1 MSEVNGSGIPPFFFN
16 CRIPRQD
23 GKTWP
28 KLNTFQLFFFHPPLF
43 LLVLA
48 EPGSAF
54 RITRAC
60 FNGIELSI
68 DKALDVAQPP
78 QVFPLLLDVDV
89 VGHKHGHCLRD
100 APLLEE
106 SLH

>member
-1 MSEVNGSGIPPFFFN
+1 MAPVSPPPLFFQLQDTQARWQDMAEIEPIPAFFFT
-16 CRIPRQD
+16 R
-23 GKTWP
+23 
-28 KLNTFQLFFFHPPLF
+28 LFF
-43 LLVLA
+43 LLVLV

-60 FNGIELSI
+60 FNGIELSV

-89 VGHKHGHCLRD
+89 VGHKHGHCLCD